1 MPNTNI
7 EIKASS
13 SEEEQN
19 KIIEILKQNNAKY
32 LGTDVQTDTYFK
44 VDKNEQKTGNFLTNS
59 SSGKSQ
65 IGGRLKLR
73 RGDIENYLIYYE
85 REDKKE
91 AKCSEV
97 ILFQNQGRISELEKI
112 MKKTHD
118 ILIRVE
124 KKRNIYFI
132 ENVKFHI
139 DNVSGLGRFI
149 EIEAISQN
157 KLIPIEKLQEQCN
170 YYKTLLEIKDE
181 NLIGNSYS
189 DMLMNSVE
197 EV

>member
-7 EIKASS
+7 EIKAKA

-19 KIIEILKQNNAKY
+19 KIIGILKQNNAKY
-32 LGTDVQTDTYFK
+32 LGADIQTDIYFK
-44 VDKNEQKTGNFLTNS
+44 VER
-59 SSGKSQ
+59 
-65 IGGRLKLR
+65 GRLKLR

-85 REDKKE
+85 REDKNEPKQ
-91 AKCSEV
+91 SDV
-97 ILFQNQGRISELEKI
+97 ILFDNQGKISELEEI

-139 DNVSGLGRFI
+139 DNVCLLGRFI
-149 EIEAISQN
+149 EIEAISQD
-157 KLIPIEKLQEQCN
+157 KIISIEKLQEQCT
-170 YYKTLLEIKDE
+170 YYKNLLEIKDE
-181 NLIGNSYS
+181 NLIKNSYS
-189 DMLMNSVE
+189 DMLLEKNKNGK
-197 EV
+197 

>member
-1 MPNTNI
+1 MPTNI

-13 SEEEQN
+13 SEEQQN
-19 KIIEILKQNNAKY
+19 EIIKILKQNNAGY
-32 LGTDVQTDTYFK
+32 IGTDVQTDTYFK
-44 VDKNEQKTGNFLTNS
+44 VER
-59 SSGKSQ
+59 
-65 IGGRLKLR
+65 GRLKLR

-85 REDKKE
+85 REDKKD
-91 AKCSEV
+91 AKQSNV

-124 KKRNIYFI
+124 KKRDIYFI

-189 DMLMNSVE
+189 DMLMENKNDNLDRKI
-197 EV
+197 